1 MATVK
6 RKRKLLGDK
15 TSYKDLVHVELP
27 RDTRTRK
34 RTPTVSR
41 RCEKIFPIE
50 IVEKE
55 GSKVKVHYIGY
66 SKKYDEW
73 KDEEEIL
80 DGRDAGH
87 LAKNEA
93 NGLICKP
100 YSLYEDLSIKIKR
113 ALTCRRSGSPLV
125 KITMPFDVLLFNGGL
140 KLAGKPS
147 KKVLGVQYFEINHY
161 KDLNHLLGKYWH
173 VRGLNSSGDYSF
185 AIKDTIQFAIK
196 RGKPLADYTVHH
208 DGDSEVS
215 AIKSVIDT
223 GHCLTFSFTE
233 GYGNSVT
240 FGKDKTIFYDC

>member
-1 MATVK
+1 MGTVK

-27 RDTRTRK
+27 RGTRTRK
-34 RTPTVSR
+34 CTSTVSQ
-41 RCEKIFPIE
+41 RCEKISPIG
-50 IVEKE
+50 IVGKE

-66 SKKYDEW
+66 SNKYDEW
-73 KDEEEIL
+73 KDEEEVL
-80 DGRDAGH
+80 DGRGVGH

-113 ALTCRRSGSPLV
+113 ALTSRRRASPPL
-125 KITMPFDVLLFNGGL
+125 KFTMTFDILLFNGGL

-147 KKVLGVQYFEINHY
+147 KKVLGVQYFKINQY
-161 KDLNHLLGKYWH
+161 KDQNHLLGKYWH

-185 AIKDTIQFAIK
+185 AIKDTIKFAIK

-215 AIKSVIDT
+215 AIKSIIDT
-223 GHCLTFSFTE
+223 GHCLIFSFTE
-233 GYGNSVT
+233 VYGNSVT